1 LQNRARFE
9 RETVESLSKAF
20 RNSSRSVD
28 DRADYGGFFRKMVEE
43 FTQ

>member
-1 LQNRARFE
+1 MQNRARLE
-9 RETVESLSKAF
+9 RETVESLSKGF

-28 DRADYGGFFRKMVEE
+28 DRVGYGGFFRKMVEE